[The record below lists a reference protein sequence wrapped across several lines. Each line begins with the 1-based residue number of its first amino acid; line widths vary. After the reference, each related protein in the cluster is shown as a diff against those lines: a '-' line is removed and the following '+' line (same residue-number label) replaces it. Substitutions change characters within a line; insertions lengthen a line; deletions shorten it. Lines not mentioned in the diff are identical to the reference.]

1 MRAGLILLPC
11 LLLLVGCGVE
21 KKAAASTPATT
32 ATLHTL
38 PDLHPPLL
46 RIDDPAK
53 GTAPGYVMF
62 AQKGGKNRPSG
73 TVIADNEGR
82 IVWYH
87 EVPKGLEAT
96 DFRAQTYRGRPVLTW
111 WQGTISKAGIGR
123 GSYEMYDA
131 SYHQIAT
138 VKAAHGFDG
147 DLHEFQLTPRGTAYI
162 TVYHEVPVDLRSAG
176 GPKDGYAEDSVV
188 QEIDIRTRE
197 VVFEWHSLDH
207 VPLTESIQAHR
218 EPALHATKKRP
229 LDYFHVN
236 SIADGA
242 GSTIL
247 ISGRNTSALY
257 LVRRDGSIVWR
268 LGGKRSDFGPAAAV
282 RFRYQHNARF
292 HGPTT
297 ISLFDNGAIPK
308 EEPYTRPIVLKIDPA
323 TKTAKILKT
332 YVRPKKLS
340 SPFEGN
346 LELLPGGGAFVG
358 WGGIRKLTEFSPAGR
373 VLFEMTLPYG
383 DTYRGYRLPW
393 TGSPGGKPL
402 VAVAGDRVYASWNG
416 KQRIARWQVLAGPDS
431 DHLAVVASRPWAGLE
446 TMIGLETPPKAVAVR
461 ALDAAGRTLGRSAA
475 LSP

>member
-1 MRAGLILLPC
+1 VRAGLILLPC

-138 VKAAHGFDG
+138 VKAAHGLDG

-188 QEIDIRTRE
+188 QEIDIRTRK

-242 GSTIL
+242 GGTTL
-247 ISGRNTSALY
+247 ISARNTSALY
-257 LVRRDGSIVWR
+257 LIRRDGSIVWR

>member
-138 VKAAHGFDG
+138 VKAAHGLDG

-242 GSTIL
+242 GGTIL
-247 ISGRNTSALY
+247 ISARNTSALY
-257 LVRRDGSIVWR
+257 LIRRDGSIVWR

>member
-1 MRAGLILLPC
+1 VRAGLILLPC

-138 VKAAHGFDG
+138 VKAAHGLDG

-242 GSTIL
+242 GGTIL
-247 ISGRNTSALY
+247 ISARNTSALY
-257 LVRRDGSIVWR
+257 LIRRDGSIVWR

-402 VAVAGDRVYASWNG
+402 VAVDGDRVYASWNG